1 LGGLIEALAIGLA
14 VGVVIG
20 ALGAGG
26 GILSIPILVYL
37 LGQTPHSAAASSLV
51 IVGVT
56 ALTSLPHRVRKR
68 HVDWGAGFMF
78 GGFSIVGTFA
88 GSRLSALVSGRVLMI
103 LFAVLLAS
111 VSVLMARRGLALR
124 RWEATGSA
132 PGGASDE
139 APRIRWGRV
148 AVTATATGLLTGF
161 FGLGGGFIM
170 VPVLVFAL
178 GLGMRKAAGTSL
190 VAMTVTTVS
199 ALASRLGTPV
209 TIDWPLTLLFA
220 LGSAFGGML
229 GGPLSQRARSST
241 LTLIFAGL
249 LAVVAAFTLAQN
261 LLFA

>member
-1 LGGLIEALAIGLA
+1 MGGLIEALAIGLA

-37 LGQTPHSAAASSLV
+37 LGQSPHSAAASSLV

-56 ALTSLPHRVRKR
+56 ALTSLPHRVRKK

-78 GGFSIVGTFA
+78 GGFTVVGTFVGA
-88 GSRLSALVSGRVLMI
+88 RLSALVSGQVLMI
-103 LFAVLLAS
+103 SFAVLLAS
-111 VSVLMARRGLALR
+111 VSVFMARRGLAMR
-124 RWEATGSA
+124 RWESGTNV
-132 PGGASDE
+132 PETASRE
-139 APRIRWGRV
+139 APRIKWGRV
-148 AVTATATGLLTGF
+148 AATATATGLLTGF
-161 FGLGGGFIM
+161 FGVGGGFIM
-170 VPVLVFAL
+170 VPVLMFAL
-178 GLGMRKAAGTSL
+178 GLGMRRAAGTSL

-220 LGSAFGGML
+220 LGSAVGGMV
-229 GGPLSQRARSST
+229 GGPLSQRAKPST

-249 LAVVAAFTLAQN
+249 LATVAVFTLIQN
-261 LLFA
+261 LVAG